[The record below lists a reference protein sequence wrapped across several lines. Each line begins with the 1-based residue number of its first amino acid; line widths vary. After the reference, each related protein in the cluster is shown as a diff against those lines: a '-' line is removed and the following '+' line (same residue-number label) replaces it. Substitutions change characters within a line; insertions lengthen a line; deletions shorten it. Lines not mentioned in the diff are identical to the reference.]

1 VIFCVLETPT
11 SATKAV
17 VAKDSI
23 RIENMMSKR
32 NQGLGG
38 IGRASL
44 RWNKEG
50 GFSFL
55 YLCRDL
61 SFLHIAHKSAH
72 GGEVH
77 MFTYG
82 LIGCDI
88 LVKPS
93 CEDSAIPQK
102 LVKSFKCSGAFLAK
116 QFRVCGRVGDLLCCY
131 ANIERVFG

>member
-1 VIFCVLETPT
+1 MIFCVLETPT

-50 GFSFL
+50 DFSLL

-77 MFTYG
+77 MFSYG

-88 LVKPS
+88 LVKYQLRRFRIPS
-93 CEDSAIPQK
+93 ET
-102 LVKSFKCSGAFLAK
+102 
-116 QFRVCGRVGDLLCCY
+116 R
-131 ANIERVFG
+131 